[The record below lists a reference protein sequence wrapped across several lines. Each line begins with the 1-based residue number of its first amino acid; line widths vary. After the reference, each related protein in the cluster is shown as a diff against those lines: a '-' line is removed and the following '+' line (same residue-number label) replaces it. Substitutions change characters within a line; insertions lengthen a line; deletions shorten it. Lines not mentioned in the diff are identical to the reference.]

1 MSKVR
6 LDTKT
11 AFVLPS
17 MPCASA
23 YVPWLGHRQYVWQL
37 SFLSLRLSAG
47 KPLTLSMLNPLS
59 HRHRREQRCCE
70 MIMAFRRIMVLTQ
83 LKVIQCLPSPLCC
96 SPCQTC
102 KTLLRTCCPSP
113 PLGPPNYLQLSKE
126 SGGSTRQQKLLLWHW
141 RLCCWCP
148 ISLENSPVSHIMSPN
163 TCHAPRQTTATLL
176 YTVYTAKII

>member
-23 YVPWLGHRQYVWQL
+23 YVPWLGHRQHVWQL

-47 KPLTLSMLNPLS
+47 KPITLSMLNPLS
-59 HRHRREQRCCE
+59 HRHRHEQRCCE
-70 MIMAFRRIMVLTQ
+70 MIMSFRRIMVLTQ

-96 SPCQTC
+96 SPCQIC
-102 KTLLRTCCPSP
+102 RLSPRTCCPLHLSALPTTCSCPKSRAAAPAAKTP
-113 PLGPPNYLQLSKE
+113 PVTLMTL
-126 SGGSTRQQKLLLWHW
+126 
-141 RLCCWCP
+141 CWCP

-176 YTVYTAKII
+176 YTIYTAKII